1 VLPFTNLSDDKNNE
15 YFSDGIS
22 EELLSVLQQIPG
34 LHVAARVSSF
44 SYKGRNATAQE
55 IGGKLGVAYLV
66 EGSVRKAGKTVRLT
80 ARLTRTANGEQVW
93 SDSYTRE
100 LKNMFAV
107 QSELAQTVVEQVR
120 GQLSGGMDASM
131 KAEVQAQVR
140 DAAKG
145 GTKNADAYQL
155 YLQGIY
161 FLNQFSLESAVRAA
175 DLLQRAVDR
184 DPKYALAWAA
194 LSRAGSVRGGFATT
208 KRESDDAFALAR
220 RAADRALALQP
231 ELSAAHLARLNVQTW
246 YDFDWKGAADSL
258 RRAEK
263 TASMDPDVLA
273 AAAGLAYTFGQTQ
286 KAVDLARQAVSLDQ
300 MNAEMRITLGFSL
313 ESAGLYDEAI
323 AELQRAV
330 ELSRTIAWGYA
341 GVGLMRLRQE
351 RYDEAMREAEQ
362 ESNEWSR
369 LCVQAQILWAMQ
381 KNAEAD
387 AALARLIA
395 AYADT
400 AAYQVAEVYAYRREN
415 DRAFEW
421 LDRAYRQRDSGL
433 AWARSSR
440 SLERVHDDPRW
451 PAFLKKVG
459 LADEQLR

>member
-1 VLPFTNLSDDKNNE
+1 
-15 YFSDGIS
+15 
-22 EELLSVLQQIPG
+22 
-34 LHVAARVSSF
+34 VSSF

-286 KAVDLARQAVSLDQ
+286 RRSISLAGGLARSNECRDADH
-300 MNAEMRITLGFSL
+300 
-313 ESAGLYDEAI
+313 AGLFAGERRPLRRGDRRAAAGGG
-323 AELQRAV
+323 AEPHDRVGVRRRRSDAV
-330 ELSRTIAWGYA
+330 AA
-341 GVGLMRLRQE
+341 GTL
-351 RYDEAMREAEQ
+351 
-362 ESNEWSR
+362 
-369 LCVQAQILWAMQ
+369 
-381 KNAEAD
+381 
-387 AALARLIA
+387 
-395 AYADT
+395 
-400 AAYQVAEVYAYRREN
+400 
-415 DRAFEW
+415 
-421 LDRAYRQRDSGL
+421 
-433 AWARSSR
+433 
-440 SLERVHDDPRW
+440 
-451 PAFLKKVG
+451 
-459 LADEQLR
+459 